1 MIADTNNTAS
11 TLLRTSPLISYAVS
25 LTEYKRLPTKEVR
38 IGDLLLGNFHP
49 VRVQTMTT
57 TDTMDTI
64 GTVEQTIR
72 CIEAGAE
79 LVRITAPSKK
89 EAENLL
95 NIKNELRK
103 RGYNTPLVA
112 DIHFTPN
119 AAEIAAR
126 IVEKVRVNP
135 GNYVDKKKFELI
147 EYSDADYAEE
157 IDRIRERFTPLV
169 KICKEYG
176 TAMRIGTNHGS
187 LSDRIMSRYGDTPMG
202 MVESAMEFLRIAR
215 SESYHNIVLS
225 MKSSNPQV
233 MVQAYRLLIKTMHDE
248 FGAIYPLHLGVT
260 EAGDGE
266 DGRIKSAVGIGTLL
280 EDGIGDTIRVS
291 LTEDPELEIPVCR
304 DLVKRYSH
312 HPGLPPTGEGRQ
324 PHGASPVGEV
334 DKKLGSLKSE
344 ERSAGSS
351 PVGGSRRGA
360 AGLPYSPFEYKRRET
375 FAVSN
380 IGDHH
385 VPAVIADL
393 SKLQSISP
401 KELQSVGYTYDES
414 SDKWTIADTAA
425 DYIFTGNKV
434 LGFALPGTLK
444 VIVYPATWLQAEDK
458 EKYFPI
464 WDDSGY
470 EKTTQRS
477 SINFVMM
484 DCFSDGTTVNDFT
497 YLDAVANDPG
507 VVLCLSST
515 NKNATQSVRRMFVE
529 LMNRGIKNPVILT
542 VDSNWQ
548 TADEHLIHYAT
559 EAGALLLD
567 GMGDGVCF
575 GMTSES
581 YQLSAISN
589 QQSTD
594 NDQRSRVN
602 ASGRNYLQSTSVEQ
616 FINNTAFSILQATR
630 TRISKTEYISCPS
643 CGRTLFDLQETTAK
657 IRAVTN
663 HLKGVKIAIMGCIV
677 NGPGEMADADF
688 GYVGSGV
695 GKITLYK
702 SKEIVKRNVP
712 SEIAVDELIN
722 LLKESDA
729 WVEKT
734 I

>member
-1 MIADTNNTAS
+1 MQLYCN
-11 TLLRTSPLISYAVS
+11 S
-25 LTEYKRLPTKEVR
+25 LTQISRLKTREVK

-49 VRVQTMTT
+49 IRMQTMTT

-64 GTVEQTIR
+64 GTVEQSIG

-135 GNYVDKKKFELI
+135 GNYVDKKKFEQI
-147 EYSDADYAEE
+147 EYTDVEYGEE
-157 IDRIRERFTPLV
+157 IERIRERFTPLI

-215 SESYHNIVLS
+215 AEMYHNIVLS
-225 MKSSNPQV
+225 MKASNPQV
-233 MVQAYRLLIKTMHDE
+233 MVQAYRLLIQQMDAE
-248 FGAIYPLHLGVT
+248 FGECYPLHLGVT

-266 DGRIKSAVGIGTLL
+266 DGRVKSAAGIGTLL

-291 LTEDPELEIPVCR
+291 LTEDPEFEIPVCR
-304 DLVKRYSH
+304 DILKRYSVDRR
-312 HPGLPPTGEGRQ
+312 PPTDDGKI
-324 PHGASPVGEV
+324 PAI
-334 DKKLGSLKSE
+334 
-344 ERSAGSS
+344 SA
-351 PVGGSRRGA
+351 
-360 AGLPYSPFEYKRRET
+360 LPYSPFEYKRRET
-375 FAVSN
+375 FAVDN
-380 IGDHH
+380 IGGHH
-385 VPAVIADL
+385 VPVVIADM
-393 SKLQSISP
+393 SKIENITSQHL
-401 KELQSVGYTYDES
+401 ENVGYKYDDET
-414 SDKWTIADTAA
+414 DKWNISDAAA
-425 DYIFTGNKV
+425 DYIFTGHN
-434 LGFALPGTLK
+434 LLDFELPGTLK
-444 VIVYPATWLQAEDK
+444 VIVYPAAWNLAKDK
-458 EKYFPI
+458 TKYFPI
-464 WDDSGY
+464 HDITAFKESEWKSDHL
-470 EKTTQRS
+470 
-477 SINFVMM
+477 NFVML
-484 DCFSDGTTVNDFT
+484 DCFSDATIINDFT
-497 YLDAVANDPG
+497 ALSEIANDRT

-515 NKNATQSVRRMFVE
+515 NKHAMPAVRRMFME
-529 LMNRGIKNPVILT
+529 LMNRNIQNPVVLIC
-542 VDSNWQ
+542 DSNWQ

-559 EAGALLLD
+559 ECGALLLD
-567 GMGDGVCF
+567 GFGDGICL
-575 GMTSES
+575 GMTSQS
-581 YQLSAISN
+581 YH
-589 QQSTD
+589 QQTASI
-594 NDQRSRVN
+594 NN
-602 ASGRNYLQSTSVEQ
+602 ASGRNYLNNQTAEQ

-657 IRAVTN
+657 IRNVTN

-702 SKEIVKRNVP
+702 GKEIVKRNVD
-712 SEIAVDELIN
+712 STIAVDELIN
-722 LLKESDA
+722 LLKASEA
-729 WVEKT
+729 WIEPA
-734 I
+734 